1 MACGEVGVPTLVVFG
16 QYIVQSATSGQEPPP
31 EGSECLVTSDGA
43 QSCTQTV
50 QVGVVRVDGDWKI
63 DELTLLT
70 TS

>member
-1 MACGEVGVPTLVVFG
+1 MRKVPGRRRLPGLDDLGGGLLEPERGSIVINGVDEVR
-16 QYIVQSATSGQEPPP
+16 
-31 EGSECLVTSDGA
+31 SDGA

-50 QVGVVRVDGDWKI
+50 QVGLSKVDGEWKI

>member
-1 MACGEVGVPTLVVFG
+1 MT
-16 QYIVQSATSGQEPPP
+16 P
-31 EGSECLVTSDGA
+31 EGA

-50 QVGVVRVDGDWKI
+50 QVGVVQVDGEWKI